1 MQSITQPIPQDEL
14 DVIRTACAFFI
25 ESAECG
31 SVECS
36 QEEFDTLI
44 NLAYLSE
51 YQISVTLTKDELD
64 SFKSRH
70 GVEFPDYNSPNYQE
84 KKKRDF
90 LISEYG
96 QEIVDQV
103 SWDLKHV
110 GYDSVKS
117 AYMLL
122 KKHSHLTCLVSM
134 NALEITK

>member
-51 YQISVTLTKDELD
+51 YQISVTLTKDELV

-70 GVEFPDYNSPNYQE
+70 GVEFPDYNSPYYKKN
-84 KKKRDF
+84 KKRDF
-90 LISEYG
+90 LISKYG

-110 GYDSVKS
+110 GYDSVNL
-117 AYMLL
+117 AYTLL
-122 KKHSHLTCLVSM
+122 KKKAHLACLFE
-134 NALEITK
+134 LKDIEG